1 MVYGA
6 LKMSTSSILA
16 SKKKSRADINQKA
29 CIVWFS
35 GLPGSGKSTIADLV
49 ERELFR
55 RGYHTMLLDGDNFR
69 HGFNRDLGFT
79 PEDRVENIRRAGE
92 VARLMVDAGLIVL
105 CAFISP
111 FKMER
116 QFVRSL
122 VGEDKF
128 MEVFI
133 DTPLDEC
140 IKRDPEG
147 LYKKALAGDIP
158 NFTGVTAPYELPHSP
173 DAVLQTIGV
182 GPQVLA
188 DDLIKLLEAR
198 GIIQPRQSD

>member
-1 MVYGA
+1 M
-6 LKMSTSSILA
+6 
-16 SKKKSRADINQKA
+16 
-29 CIVWFS
+29 
-35 GLPGSGKSTIADLV
+35 
-49 ERELFR
+49 
-55 RGYHTMLLDGDNFR
+55 
-69 HGFNRDLGFT
+69 
-79 PEDRVENIRRAGE
+79 
-92 VARLMVDAGLIVL
+92 
-105 CAFISP
+105 
-111 FKMER
+111 
-116 QFVRSL
+116 RSL